1 MGKES
6 QYSNIDMLAIRIE
19 AVGDIVRILRNKHEK
34 WVKVSTG
41 SRKYLVKVGR
51 CVGVLDI

>member
-1 MGKES
+1 MGKGS
-6 QYSNIDMLAIRIE
+6 QYSNIDMLAIGVE

-41 SRKYLVKVGR
+41 SRKDMVKVGR
-51 CVGVLDI
+51 CVRVLDI